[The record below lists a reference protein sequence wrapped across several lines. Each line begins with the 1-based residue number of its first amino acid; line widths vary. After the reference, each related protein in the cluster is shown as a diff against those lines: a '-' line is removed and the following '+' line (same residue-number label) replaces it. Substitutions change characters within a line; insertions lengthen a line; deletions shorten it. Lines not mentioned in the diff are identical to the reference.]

1 MISPNPETWTLH
13 SLSEA
18 LRRKEV
24 SPVEITLAYLQRIET
39 FDGEINSFITVLP
52 QPALKAARSAEKE
65 LLKGRSLGPL
75 HGIPFA
81 VKDLFFTRG
90 IRTTCGSKILKGFVP
105 AYNATVVERLQA
117 AGAILLGKLNM
128 HEFAY
133 GTTSINPHFGS
144 VRNPWDRDRV
154 SGGSSGGSAAALASA
169 FVPLTLGTDTGGSIR
184 IPSALCGI
192 SGLKPT
198 FGRVSKHGVYPLCWT
213 MDHPGPMTRC
223 VADLAIAMNVMA
235 GPDPLDP
242 STSPVAVPDYTRGLS
257 HDLRG
262 IHIGVP
268 DSYYFDRLDPE
279 VQTAVQRALLV
290 CKRLG
295 ATVKKISIP
304 LLPEASIAAFIILL
318 AEGTATLEKWHRTRA
333 KDLGDDVRSRLN
345 LGAAI
350 RAPQYLKAQAVRRK
364 IRENFCLAL
373 QKVNVIL
380 TPQLPITAPKLDQGG
395 VSWGKQTEA
404 VPSALTRFT
413 RIYNLAGIPSLSI
426 PCGFSAAGLPIGLQ
440 IAGRPFDERT
450 VLRVGSA
457 YEKSTPWKDRRPLL
471 EGE

>member
-1 MISPNPETWTLH
+1 MNSPNPETWTLH
-13 SLSEA
+13 SLSKA
-18 LRRKEV
+18 LRKKEI
-24 SPVEITLAYLQRIET
+24 SPVEITRAYLQRIET
-39 FDGEINSFITVLP
+39 FDRKINSFITVLP
-52 QPALKAARSAEKE
+52 RQALKAARSAEKE

-81 VKDLFFTRG
+81 AKDLFFTRG
-90 IRTTCGSKILKGFVP
+90 IRTTCGSKILKDFVP
-105 AYNATVVERLQA
+105 PYNATVIERLQA

-133 GTTSINPHFGS
+133 GTTSTNPHFGS
-144 VRNPWDRDRV
+144 VRNPWDRERV
-154 SGGSSGGSAAALASA
+154 TGGSSGGSAAALASA

-184 IPSALCGI
+184 IPSALCGTA
-192 SGLKPT
+192 GLKPT

-223 VADLAIAMNVMA
+223 VADLALAMNVMA
-235 GPDPLDP
+235 GFDPLDP
-242 STSPVAVPDYTRGLS
+242 STTPVAVPDYTRGLS
-257 HDLRG
+257 DDLKG
-262 IHIGVP
+262 IRIGVP
-268 DSYYFDRLDPE
+268 ETYYFERLNPG
-279 VQTAVQRALLV
+279 VRTAVQRAVQVL
-290 CKRLG
+290 KGLG
-295 ATVKKISIP
+295 AAVKKISIP

-318 AEGTATLEKWHRTRA
+318 AEGAATLEKWHRTRA
-333 KDLGDDVRSRLN
+333 RDLGDDVRSRLN

-350 RAPQYLKAQAVRRK
+350 TAAQYLKAQAVRRK
-364 IRENFCLAL
+364 IRETFSRTL
-373 QKVNVIL
+373 QTENVIL
-380 TPQLPITAPKLDQGG
+380 TPQLPITAPKIGQGS
-395 VSWGKQTEA
+395 VSWGKETEP

-457 YEKSTPWKDRRPLL
+457 YERTTPWKDRRPLL
-471 EGE
+471 EE

>member
-1 MISPNPETWTLH
+1 MISPHPETWTLH
-13 SLSEA
+13 SLSKA
-18 LRRKEV
+18 MRRKEV

-39 FDGEINSFITVLP
+39 FDRKINSFITVLP
-52 QPALKAARSAEKE
+52 EQALKAARSAEKE
-65 LLKGRSLGPL
+65 LMKGRYSGPL

-81 VKDLFFTRG
+81 AKDLFFTRG
-90 IRTTCGSKILKGFVP
+90 IRTTCGSKILKNFVP
-105 AYNATVVERLQA
+105 VYNATVIDRLQA

-133 GTTSINPHFGS
+133 GTTSINPHSGS

-184 IPSALCGI
+184 IPSALCGTA
-192 SGLKPT
+192 GLKPT
-198 FGRVSKHGVYPLCWT
+198 FGRISKHGVYPLCWT

-242 STSPVAVPDYTRGLS
+242 STSTVAVPDYTRGLS
-257 HDLRG
+257 ANLRG
-262 IHIGVP
+262 IHIGIP
-268 DSYYFDRLDPE
+268 DTYYFDRLDPE
-279 VQTAVQRALLV
+279 VFTAVKKAIQV
-290 CKRLG
+290 CRRLG
-295 ATVKKISIP
+295 AAVRKISLP
-304 LLPEASIAAFIILL
+304 MLPEASIAAFIILL
-318 AEGTATLEKWHRTRA
+318 AEGAATLEKWHRTRA
-333 KDLGDDVRSRLN
+333 RDLGGDVRSRLD

-350 RAPQYLKAQAVRRK
+350 MAAQYLKAQAIRRK
-364 IRENFCLAL
+364 IRENFRRAF

-380 TPQLPITAPKLDQGG
+380 TPQLPITAPGLNQGS
-395 VSWGKQTEA
+395 VSWGKETEA

-440 IAGRPFDERT
+440 IAGRPFDEKT

-457 YEKSTPWKDRRPLL
+457 YEMNTPWKDRHPLL
-471 EGE
+471 EG